1 MSGTLIQLQL
11 GHLMLL
17 LISIVGGVWAVGQ
30 VLIVRLERNQDVRFK
45 ALNESQSKTAESWDT
60 QFSGLSNQ
68 ISDQE
73 KARQAGKDHWDKQF
87 AEIESRLSNHRE
99 RLVKLETA
107 VDKGPTHED
116 LGEVHERITEIGQ
129 NVSSLAGEFKS
140 VSRTLELIHSFLL
153 NGGKS

>member
-1 MSGTLIQLQL
+1 MGGTMVQLPLWHLI
-11 GHLMLL
+11 LL
-17 LISIVGGVWAVGQ
+17 VAAMVGGVWAVGQ

-45 ALNESQSKTAESWDT
+45 ALEKSLKDSAENWDT
-60 QFSGLSNQ
+60 QFSTVKNQ
-68 ISDQE
+68 LSDQE

-107 VDKGPTHED
+107 IDRGPTHED
-116 LGEVHERITEIGQ
+116 LGEVHDRITEIGQ